1 MIIDGLYSIANEKN
15 SCNLIHVIFNLLFF
29 SFFPL
34 CIYIYSCL
42 CSWYSFKEEEVFLIS
57 FEQTLVECNDTNS
70 SELNSLPIDFFSSHN
85 RLSLLK
91 LLMEVAHF
99 NQSGN
104 VMIDIER
111 TERDKWKE
119 EEI

>member
-1 MIIDGLYSIANEKN
+1 MWY
-15 SCNLIHVIFNLLFF
+15 LIF
-29 SFFPL
+29 SFFL
-34 CIYIYSCL
+34 SFLYARGSCL

-111 TERDKWKE
+111 TGRDK
-119 EEI
+119 